1 MKFNYFYQQK
11 IYIVQLTSTIRGEK
25 SMTNISLII
34 QKFITSMNYLEN
46 KHVLGIFFYGSF
58 LTGYNNK
65 NSDLD
70 LHIIFDNSNPK
81 HLIRGSKYIDGI
93 RIEYFE
99 KPINDLYLSIDND
112 YQNQNNALLS
122 IIGTS
127 KIIFD
132 KNGDLKKLQ
141 EYALNK
147 FSNPLPSL
155 EDEDAKEYVSILN
168 NRMEKLRKA
177 VEDDSPYFFHL
188 YHLTLE
194 KMRKFYHRLNGLP
207 EVQTSKVFRV
217 YTDENYR
224 KSFYKENIPE
234 VEFVSLY
241 LDAIS
246 DVSLNK
252 EEKLSKVNQLF
263 EYSKRNVKLNEE
275 EYRILIKSRNK

>member
-1 MKFNYFYQQK
+1 M
-11 IYIVQLTSTIRGEK
+11 
-25 SMTNISLII
+25 
-34 QKFITSMNYLEN
+34 
-46 KHVLGIFFYGSF
+46 
-58 LTGYNNK
+58 
-65 NSDLD
+65 
-70 LHIIFDNSNPK
+70 
-81 HLIRGSKYIDGI
+81 
-93 RIEYFE
+93 
-99 KPINDLYLSIDND
+99 
-112 YQNQNNALLS
+112 LS

-194 KMRKFYHRLNGLP
+194 KMRKFYHRLNDLP

-224 KSFYKENIPE
+224 KSFYKENISE

>member
-1 MKFNYFYQQK
+1 MK
-11 IYIVQLTSTIRGEK
+11 
-25 SMTNISLII
+25 
-34 QKFITSMNYLEN
+34 YLEN

-65 NSDLD
+65 NSDID
-70 LHIIFDNSNPK
+70 LHVIFDDSDPK
-81 HLIRGSKYIDGI
+81 HLIRGSKHIEGI

-99 KPINDLYLSIDND
+99 KPLNDLYLSIDND

-132 KNGDLKKLQ
+132 KDGSLKELQ
-141 EYALNK
+141 EYALYK
-147 FSNPLPSL
+147 FSNPLPIL
-155 EDEDAKEYVSILN
+155 ENEDAREYVSIIN

-177 VEDDSPYFFHL
+177 AEDDSPYFFHL

-194 KMRKFYHRLNGLP
+194 KIRKFYHRLNGLP

-224 KSFYKENIPE
+224 KSFYKEKIPE
-234 VEFVSLY
+234 LEFVSLY
-241 LDAIS
+241 LDAIT
-246 DVSLNK
+246 DTSLDK
-252 EEKLSKVNQLF
+252 KKKLDKVNQLF
-263 EYSKRNVKLNEE
+263 EYSKRNVNLNEE

>member
-1 MKFNYFYQQK
+1 
-11 IYIVQLTSTIRGEK
+11 
-25 SMTNISLII
+25 MTNVSLII
-34 QKFITSMNYLEN
+34 KKFIINMKYLEN

-65 NSDLD
+65 NSDID
-70 LHIIFDNSNPK
+70 LHVIFDDSDPK
-81 HLIRGSKYIDGI
+81 HLIRGSKHIEGI

-99 KPINDLYLSIDND
+99 KPLNDLYLSIDND

-132 KNGDLKKLQ
+132 KDGSLKELQ
-141 EYALNK
+141 EYALYK
-147 FSNPLPSL
+147 FSNPLPIL
-155 EDEDAKEYVSILN
+155 ENEDAREYVSIIN

-177 VEDDSPYFFHL
+177 AEDDSPYFFHL

-194 KMRKFYHRLNGLP
+194 KIRKFYHRLNGLP

-224 KSFYKENIPE
+224 KSFYKEKIPE
-234 VEFVSLY
+234 LEFVSLY
-241 LDAIS
+241 LDAIT
-246 DVSLNK
+246 DTSLDK
-252 EEKLSKVNQLF
+252 KKKLDKVNQLF
-263 EYSKRNVKLNEE
+263 EYSKRNVNLNEE

>member
-1 MKFNYFYQQK
+1 
-11 IYIVQLTSTIRGEK
+11 
-25 SMTNISLII
+25 MTNVSLII
-34 QKFITSMNYLEN
+34 KKFIINMKYLEN

-65 NSDLD
+65 NSDID
-70 LHIIFDNSNPK
+70 LHVIFDDSDPK
-81 HLIRGSKYIDGI
+81 HLIRGSKHIEGI

-99 KPINDLYLSIDND
+99 KPLNDLYLSIDND

-132 KNGDLKKLQ
+132 KDGSLKELQ
-141 EYALNK
+141 EYALYK
-147 FSNPLPSL
+147 FSNPLPIL
-155 EDEDAKEYVSILN
+155 ENEDAREYVSIIN

-177 VEDDSPYFFHL
+177 AEDDSPYFFHL

-194 KMRKFYHRLNGLP
+194 KIRKFYHRLNGLP

-224 KSFYKENIPE
+224 KSFYKEKIPE
-234 VEFVSLY
+234 LEFVSLY
-241 LDAIS
+241 LDAIT
-246 DVSLNK
+246 DTSLDK
-252 EEKLSKVNQLF
+252 KKKLDKVNQLF
-263 EYSKRNVKLNEE
+263 EYSKRNVNLNEE
-275 EYRILIKSRNK
+275 EYRILIKSSNK

>member
-1 MKFNYFYQQK
+1 
-11 IYIVQLTSTIRGEK
+11 
-25 SMTNISLII
+25 MTNVSLII
-34 QKFITSMNYLEN
+34 QKFITNMKYLEN

-65 NSDLD
+65 NSDID
-70 LHIIFDNSNPK
+70 LHVIFDDSDPK
-81 HLIRGSKYIDGI
+81 HLIRGSQYIEDI

-99 KPINDLYLSIDND
+99 KPLNDLYLSIDND

-132 KNGDLKKLQ
+132 KTGALKELQ

-147 FSNPLPSL
+147 FSNPLPPL
-155 EDEDAKEYVSILN
+155 ENEDAREYVSILN

-177 VEDDSPYFFHL
+177 AEDDSPYFFHL

-194 KMRKFYHRLNGLP
+194 KIRKFYHRLNGLP

-234 VEFVSLY
+234 LEFVSLY
-241 LDAIS
+241 LDAIT
-246 DVSLNK
+246 DTSLGK
-252 EEKLSKVNQLF
+252 EEKLDKVNQLF
-263 EYSKRNVKLNEE
+263 DYSKRNVKLNAE